1 MSKPE
6 SQTQNPK
13 TFFEAP
19 VYTREEL
26 EEILRVLSERV
37 KRLAELLERAVK
49 AVDEIYHIL
58 YYKTNVDIK
67 IVDEISEIS
76 IRLKSRVYD
85 AIDEMIITELQLD
98 TDVGK
103 YKRAY
108 GVEFPYES
116 ERQLGVALVRE
127 GGEVKPV
134 VVWTDYKS
142 IGFYE
147 GERSE
152 RDE

>member
-19 VYTREEL
+19 VYEKHEL
-26 EEILRVLSERV
+26 EEILRVLNVRV

-49 AVDEIYHIL
+49 AVDEIYHVL

-85 AIDEMIITELQLD
+85 AIDELIVSELRLD
-98 TDVGK
+98 TDIEK
-103 YKRAY
+103 YEREYK
-108 GVEFPYES
+108 VEFPYVS
-116 ERQLGVALVRE
+116 ERQLGVALLKE
-127 GGEVKPV
+127 NETVKPV
-134 VVWTDYKS
+134 VVWTDYS
-142 IGFYE
+142 TVDYYE

-152 RDE
+152 